1 MFNPEELL
9 EKLEENIEHIKK
21 YGVKE
26 IGLFGSY
33 VRNEQ
38 KSESDIDIL
47 VKFEPGKKTFD
58 NYMDLKFFLE
68 DLFNRKVDLVVTE
81 ALKPDLK
88 QYILGSVK
96 YATSLY
102 FEAYLKAILD
112 AIRKIENYTKDIAFL
127 KSLTAP
133 LITVSGR
140 RWL

>member
-1 MFNPEELL
+1 MKTSEELL
-9 EKLEENIEHIKK
+9 EKLKENIEPIKR
-21 YGVKE
+21 YGVKS

-47 VKFEPGKKTFD
+47 VKFESGKKTFD

-88 QYILGSVK
+88 QYILESVK
-96 YATSLY
+96 YATSL
-102 FEAYLKAILD
+102 
-112 AIRKIENYTKDIAFL
+112 
-127 KSLTAP
+127 
-133 LITVSGR
+133 
-140 RWL
+140 